1 MHGAGALLQKVV
13 RKATNQEPGPIPYE
27 KWLPKHVP
35 TPGQLE
41 NQRRTQFPY
50 SPLISVVVPLYKTPE
65 RYLKQMIGSL
75 QNQTYENWELCLSD
89 GSGGESPIKTLL
101 ESYQREDHRIKVCF
115 HDKPMQISE
124 NTNAAIG
131 LAEGEL
137 IAFVD
142 HDDVLTPDALFEC
155 VKALNEQQEI
165 SVLYSDEDKM
175 TMDGNKFF
183 QPHFKPDF
191 NIDLLCTVNYICHLF
206 VVRREIIEQVGML
219 RKEYDGAQ
227 DYDFIFRCVEY
238 AGRKHIYHIP
248 RVLYHWR
255 CHEDST
261 AENPE
266 SKKYAFEAGKK
277 DRKSVV

>member
-1 MHGAGALLQKVV
+1 
-13 RKATNQEPGPIPYE
+13 
-27 KWLPKHVP
+27 
-35 TPGQLE
+35 
-41 NQRRTQFPY
+41 
-50 SPLISVVVPLYKTPE
+50 
-65 RYLKQMIGSL
+65 MIGSL

-137 IAFVD
+137 IAFAD

-183 QPHFKPDF
+183 QPHF
-191 NIDLLCTVNYICHLF
+191 
-206 VVRREIIEQVGML
+206 
-219 RKEYDGAQ
+219 
-227 DYDFIFRCVEY
+227 
-238 AGRKHIYHIP
+238 
-248 RVLYHWR
+248 
-255 CHEDST
+255 
-261 AENPE
+261 
-266 SKKYAFEAGKK
+266 
-277 DRKSVV
+277 